1 MSQNLPAEPEAP
13 SGARAS
19 GASAPVRLLVAG
31 DLHIGRMA
39 ARVPPGESA
48 LGIEAVLSST
58 ADLALSLGVD
68 ALVLTGDLAD
78 VGNKAFEAAGVLD
91 RLFRRLADAGLPVV
105 AVAGDHDFDALAGIA
120 DRAGSDR
127 VGSPLVHVLGVGQT
141 WETLPL
147 KRDGAEVLRLVGW
160 SFAGPHAAESPLATF
175 PGDLGPG
182 VPVVGVLHGDV
193 DAADSRFAPVS
204 LAALQSAPVSAWL
217 VGHRHAASVVRGDG
231 ALVVSPGSLQPLGP
245 DETGVHGAMLVTVWG
260 NGTATAEAVPLA
272 TLHYGDVEVDLAE
285 ATTAA
290 EARALCAAALREH
303 AAAVRE
309 ASPAVLRAVVTL
321 RLVGR
326 TAAFAAVDALA
337 AELRTD
343 GDTAHAG
350 LTVSVARVESSA
362 APDLDLG
369 RLSAGSG
376 AVATL
381 ARLSARLGTQGPLDE
396 SAMSAADRA
405 LVTRTADAVRAARGA
420 RVFETLAADGRLDG
434 DLRDEAVGRLRRQVS
449 RLLGAA
455 LVQAD

>member
-31 DLHIGRMA
+31 DLHTGRTA

-48 LGIEAVLSST
+48 LGVEAVLSST

-68 ALVLTGDLAD
+68 ALVLVGDLAD
-78 VGNKAFEAAGVLD
+78 TSNKAFEASGVLD
-91 RLFRRLADAGLPVV
+91 RLFGRLAEAGVPVV
-105 AVAGDHDFDALAGIA
+105 AVAGDHDFDTLAGVA
-120 DRAGSDR
+120 DR
-127 VGSPLVHVLGVGQT
+127 VGSPLVRVLGVGQT
-141 WETLPL
+141 WETFSLT
-147 KRDGAEVLRLVGW
+147 RDGAEVLRLVGW

-175 PGDLGPG
+175 PDVDPG
-182 VPVVGVLHGDV
+182 TPIVGMLHADV
-193 DAADSRFAPVS
+193 DAPESRFAPVT
-204 LAALQSAPVSAWL
+204 LAALQQAPVAAWL
-217 VGHRHAASVVRGDG
+217 VGHCHAARVVRSDG

-245 DETGVHGAMLVTVWG
+245 DETGVHGAALVTVWS

-272 TLHYGDVEVDLAE
+272 TLHYGDVEVDLTGAE
-285 ATTAA
+285 TGAD
-290 EARALCAAALREH
+290 ARALCAAALREH
-303 AAAVRE
+303 AASVRE
-309 ASPAVLRAVVTL
+309 ASPTVLRAVVTL

-337 AELRTD
+337 TELRSD
-343 GDTAHAG
+343 GDMAHAG
-350 LTVSVARVESSA
+350 LTVAVARVESHA

-369 RLSAGSG
+369 RLAAGSG

-381 ARLSARLGTQGPLDE
+381 ARLSVRLGTDGPLDE
-396 SAMSAADRA
+396 ATMSAADRA
-405 LVTRTADAVRAARGA
+405 LVARAADAVRATRGA